1 MTADKI
7 PSVLFQPNSNSISME
22 RLMKQAIKLLEQMP
36 SDDGGVLDDEI
47 NTVICSLQVVIA
59 NLDRS

>member
-1 MTADKI
+1 MVSTKI

-22 RLMKQAIKLLEQMP
+22 RLMKQTIELLEQLP
-36 SDDGGVLDDEI
+36 SDEGGVLDDEI
-47 NTVICSLQVVIA
+47 NTVICSLQVIIA